1 MKKPDDA
8 LPVLLVDTREQRP
21 LRFSHL
27 PAESATLYTGDYS
40 VKGLEEYFAVERK
53 SLADLAGSLT
63 RERERFMREM
73 HRLRGYPCA
82 YLLVIGDGMEL
93 SRLIAQG
100 RLKLHQVEHS
110 LRAIESRYG
119 VHVERAYTEE
129 QAAGLVETWA
139 FCAWREAMKP
149 AGVSLPFPD
158 WAVGVLCPR
167 YLRHVPV
174 GQVVSDME
182 GGRYESECC

>member
-1 MKKPDDA
+1 MSASCNDV
-8 LPVLLVDTREQRP
+8 PVLLVDTREQRP
-21 LRFSHL
+21 LQFSHL

-40 VKGLEEYFAVERK
+40 VRGLEEVFAVERK

-63 RERERFMREM
+63 RERDRFMREM
-73 HRLRGYPCA
+73 HRLRGYRFP
-82 YLLVIGDGMEL
+82 YLLAIGDDMEL

-110 LRAIESRYG
+110 LRAIQSRYG

-129 QAAGLVETWA
+129 QAARMVETWA

-167 YLRHVPV
+167 YNAGVKPSRIL
-174 GQVVSDME
+174 SDIE
-182 GGRYESECC
+182 GGKV

>member
-1 MKKPDDA
+1 MKARSDD

-21 LRFSHL
+21 LQFSHL

-40 VKGLEEYFAVERK
+40 VRGLEEIFAVERK

-63 RERERFMREM
+63 RERDRFMREM
-73 HRLRGYPCA
+73 HRLRGYRFP
-82 YLLVIGDGMEL
+82 YLLAIGDDMEL

-100 RLKLHQVEHS
+100 RLKLQQVEHS
-110 LRAIESRYG
+110 LRAIQSRYG

-129 QAAGLVETWA
+129 QAARLVETWA
-139 FCAWREAMKP
+139 FCAWREAIKP

-167 YLRHVPV
+167 YNAGVKPSRIL
-174 GQVVSDME
+174 SDIE
-182 GGRYESECC
+182 GGKV

>member
-1 MKKPDDA
+1 MPE
-8 LPVLLVDTREQRP
+8 LLVDTREQKP

-27 PAESATLYTGDYS
+27 HAESATLYTGDYS
-40 VKGLEEYFAVERK
+40 GRGLEEVFAVERK

-63 RERERFMREM
+63 RVRDRFMREM
-73 HRLRGYPCA
+73 HRMRGYQFP
-82 YLLVIGDGMEL
+82 YLLIIGDDMEL

-129 QAAGLVETWA
+129 QAARLVETWA

-149 AGVSLPFPD
+149 AGISLPFPD

-167 YLRHVPV
+167 YNAGIKPSRVF
-174 GQVVSDME
+174 SDIERGEM
-182 GGRYESECC
+182 